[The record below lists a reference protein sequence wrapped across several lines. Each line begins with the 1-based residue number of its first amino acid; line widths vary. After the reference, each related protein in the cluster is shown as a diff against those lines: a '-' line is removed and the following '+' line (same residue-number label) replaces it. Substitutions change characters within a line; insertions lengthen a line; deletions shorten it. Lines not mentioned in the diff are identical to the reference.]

1 MLKQRFLCVNGR
13 GTYFRGEKANF
24 TDLYNSDE
32 YVYVVDLTDFVLERV
47 KVGVLRDNNLEPAFL
62 NYVGCEGNRA
72 AIRIGCMENLFAS
85 YHHTSYIGV
94 DGIQHTIDIAGKGA
108 WIDNVECG
116 TDNGDCETDDEC
128 IVYVNNHGSLVE
140 IFTLD
145 EDFPAYVV
153 NFMFPYRLGNSL
165 ILCYQIMR
173 VKTDRTSEY
182 LSVSAAY
189 DISTADFQ
197 GFFLYGNK
205 AMVKTYK
212 KKYWLKWLAKEAYR
226 G

>member
-13 GTYFRGEKANF
+13 GTYFRGEQADF
-24 TDLYNSDE
+24 DDSYSSDE
-32 YVYVVDLTDFVLERV
+32 YIYVVDLKDFALERI
-47 KVGVLRDNNLEPAFL
+47 KVGVLKDVNLSPFFF
-62 NYVGCEGNRA
+62 NYISWDGNRA
-72 AIRIGCMENLFAS
+72 TVGVSNMSIALKS
-85 YHHTSYIGV
+85 YRHTSYIGDSV
-94 DGIQHTIDIAGKGA
+94 KIDTECDGV
-108 WIDNVECG
+108 WINDVECRI
-116 TDNGDCETDDEC
+116 DNGDCETDDEC
-128 IVYVNNHGSLVE
+128 IVYVNNHGLLVE

-153 NFMFPYRLGNSL
+153 NFMFPYRLGSSL

-197 GFFLYGNK
+197 GFCLYGNK